1 MIDISVTGLVKSFDL
16 EKKILDGIT
25 FQIDTGE
32 RVGLLG
38 KNGAGKTTLFR
49 ILTGELDY
57 DAGEVSIAS
66 GRRLGLISQIPVYP
80 EGYTVEDVLKSA
92 FSRMQRMEDEMN
104 ALSQQMASGDESEE
118 TLRRYGELSAKFEGL
133 GGYDTETPINKV
145 ANGLSIPPEMRERL
159 FDTLS
164 GGEKT
169 RVNLARLLLDGY
181 DAERYDELWLVYTN
195 FVSMMTQEVMI
206 EQLLP
211 VQRPPEGA
219 PHKLVSTVYELPPAE
234 TLAQVLPD
242 FLAGRLY
249 SALCDAFA
257 SEVAARRSAMDSA
270 TKNAGEMISD
280 LKLRYNRAR
289 QGAITQEITEIVAGA
304 EH

>member
-1 MIDISVTGLVKSFDL
+1 MLPLGRKAIERCHRLDLPTLTDDYPRVEGMSVGTC
-16 EKKILDGIT
+16 
-25 FQIDTGE
+25 
-32 RVGLLG
+32 
-38 KNGAGKTTLFR
+38 
-49 ILTGELDY
+49 Y
-57 DAGEVSIAS
+57 H
-66 GRRLGLISQIPVYP
+66 
-80 EGYTVEDVLKSA
+80 
-92 FSRMQRMEDEMN
+92 
-104 ALSQQMASGDESEE
+104 
-118 TLRRYGELSAKFEGL
+118 
-133 GGYDTETPINKV
+133 
-145 ANGLSIPPEMRERL
+145 
-159 FDTLS
+159 
-164 GGEKT
+164 
-169 RVNLARLLLDGY
+169 LARLLLDSY

-195 FVSMMTQEVMI
+195 FVSMMTQEVMT
-206 EQLLP
+206 ERLLP

-219 PHKLVSTVYELPPAE
+219 PHKPVSTVYELPPAE

>member
-1 MIDISVTGLVKSFDL
+1 MPRGRTPACCPWGRKAIERCHRLDLPTLTDDYPRVEGMSVGTC
-16 EKKILDGIT
+16 
-25 FQIDTGE
+25 
-32 RVGLLG
+32 
-38 KNGAGKTTLFR
+38 
-49 ILTGELDY
+49 Y
-57 DAGEVSIAS
+57 H
-66 GRRLGLISQIPVYP
+66 
-80 EGYTVEDVLKSA
+80 
-92 FSRMQRMEDEMN
+92 
-104 ALSQQMASGDESEE
+104 
-118 TLRRYGELSAKFEGL
+118 
-133 GGYDTETPINKV
+133 
-145 ANGLSIPPEMRERL
+145 
-159 FDTLS
+159 
-164 GGEKT
+164 
-169 RVNLARLLLDGY
+169 LARLLLDGY

-211 VQRPPEGA
+211 VQCPPEGA

>member
-1 MIDISVTGLVKSFDL
+1 MENSKPYTRISTAA
-16 EKKILDGIT
+16 IAAA
-25 FQIDTGE
+25 
-32 RVGLLG
+32 RVLLRRPQRSLRHPPWWEEPLLC
-38 KNGAGKTTLFR
+38 AYR
-49 ILTGELDY
+49 RRPR
-57 DAGEVSIAS
+57 S
-66 GRRLGLISQIPVYP
+66 GRRLQRQPVQGLQRSCRGNGRLRAALGRKAIERCHRLGLTMLTDDYP
-80 EGYTVEDVLKSA
+80 RVEGMSVGTCYH
-92 FSRMQRMEDEMN
+92 
-104 ALSQQMASGDESEE
+104 
-118 TLRRYGELSAKFEGL
+118 
-133 GGYDTETPINKV
+133 
-145 ANGLSIPPEMRERL
+145 
-159 FDTLS
+159 
-164 GGEKT
+164 
-169 RVNLARLLLDGY
+169 LARLLLDGY

-242 FLAGRLY
+242 FLAGRLF